1 MNRGWRPST
10 EQAREFAETMRSAE
24 AFCASH
30 GIRRSKNGDSYYF
43 ELNGRRYRVS
53 NHSVEASNRGA
64 YDSYGRQTR
73 RLYHPD
79 GREDDMVYIHAS
91 KTRIEQIYIDLFNG
105 VPLDGRGFPLNPRL
119 GRAVRT
125 TAPEPIPWSLA
136 RPNMYAGPT
145 DNEFVFGRVRL
156 YPDMGLWVLRRSD
169 NGRVQGRF
177 ACFDEAER
185 YVRMRIE
192 EVSV

>member
-30 GIRRSKNGDSYYF
+30 GIHRSKNGDSYYF
-43 ELNGRRYRVS
+43 ELNGRKYRVS
-53 NHSVEASNRGA
+53 NHSVEASNKGA
-64 YDSYGRQTR
+64 YDRDGHMRR

-79 GREDDMVYIHAS
+79 GREDDVIYIHAS

-105 VPLDGRGFPLNPRL
+105 VALDGRGNPLNRRL
-119 GRAVRT
+119 WDERP
-125 TAPEPIPWSLA
+125 PERPAEPVPWRLA
-136 RPNMYAGPT
+136 RPNMYASSK
-145 DNEFVFGRVRL
+145 DNEFEFGVIRL
-156 YPDMGLWVLRRSD
+156 YPEKGMWILRRSD
-169 NGRVQGRF
+169 TGRIQGRF

-185 YVRMRIE
+185 YVRRWFM
-192 EVSV
+192 EV